1 MSPIPADRRGPG
13 SRLPPTP
20 AAHSGTRAAPARWG
34 ATSPRPNMATQ
45 GTAEAGR
52 EAANREPQT
61 PAAALGRPRRG
72 GAEQHRPLPRG
83 QPPLLRLPEASPSPR
98 GSDGPVPPPLSLR
111 ASLPPP
117 SRRRRR
123 LRSRARLA
131 AARGA
136 AGRDHGGRRGPHRH
150 LRRCGRGIQPGTR
163 GRRGRRGPSPPFPSL
178 ARLRRRAACRAL
190 SAAAAPLTPPL
201 FGRLRR
207 RAFPPPHAARG
218 TGRASG
224 PSPPA
229 GPLGERRPAAACEG
243 RRAGSE
249 RGRGAPGRAAALPP
263 SLLSSSSARAAAV
276 PDPAPA
282 AARGRPQRT
291 GPCRMRSG
299 EQLLPGGRGEI
310 QPLFANGGKKP
321 PSRSGFSVDLCGGG
335 GTSAALFLHRW
346 RNYLPFIFIYL

>member
-13 SRLPPTP
+13 SRVPPP
-20 AAHSGTRAAPARWG
+20 HGAQRHRHPRCSSPLGLRARGPTW
-34 ATSPRPNMATQ
+34 
-45 GTAEAGR
+45 
-52 EAANREPQT
+52 
-61 PAAALGRPRRG
+61 PRRERQRRGGKQRTVSRKHREQPWGGPG
-72 GAEQHRPLPRG
+72 GAEQSDTDPYPAGSRHFCGRRKPPPPRAEVTA
-83 QPPLLRLPEASPSPR
+83 R
-98 GSDGPVPPPLSLR
+98 VPPPLSLR

-117 SRRRRR
+117 SRRRRH
-123 LRSRARLA
+123 RSRARLA

-163 GRRGRRGPSPPFPSL
+163 GRRARRGPSPPFPSL

-229 GPLGERRPAAACEG
+229 GPLGERRPALPRSMRG
-243 RRAGSE
+243 G
-249 RGRGAPGRAAALPP
+249 GRGARGAAVRRGERLP
-263 SLLSSSSARAAAV
+263 SLLPFLLKCPRRSGSGS
-276 PDPAPA
+276 
-282 AARGRPQRT
+282 RPQWT
-291 GPCRMRSG
+291 GPSRMRSG

-310 QPLFANGGKKP
+310 QPLFANGGKKL
-321 PSRSGFSVDLCGGG
+321 PSGSGFSVDLCGGG
-335 GTSAALFLHRW
+335 GTSAALFLQRW
-346 RNYLPFIFIYL
+346 RNYLPF

>member
-1 MSPIPADRRGPG
+1 MSPIPADRRCPG

-20 AAHSGTRAAPARWG
+20 AAHSGTGTRAAPARWG

-263 SLLSSSSARAAAV
+263 SLPPFLPPFLLKCPRSSGSGSRSCRGAG
-276 PDPAPA
+276 PPA
-282 AARGRPQRT
+282 ADGALPDAERG
-291 GPCRMRSG
+291 
-299 EQLLPGGRGEI
+299 
-310 QPLFANGGKKP
+310 AA
-321 PSRSGFSVDLCGGG
+321 PSRRPRGNTAIVRERGKE
-335 GTSAALFLHRW
+335 AAE
-346 RNYLPFIFIYL
+346 P